1 MQSMGDFIWVCSEL
15 PTANINNCTGTVF
28 FCVVTY
34 VALHW
39 DHFMWWQTSWC
50 CPLSLFA
57 VSCPDVIVDCITVN
71 MRFLLHCILYG
82 FGIGFLW
89 LMYTHYIYQHVHY
102 MLNLLVKLRMLHFAC
117 FIHIIFS
124 VRIITVY
131 VTLWC
136 AMYAVVCIIL
146 VILSPKAL

>member
-1 MQSMGDFIWVCSEL
+1 
-15 PTANINNCTGTVF
+15 
-28 FCVVTY
+28 
-34 VALHW
+34 
-39 DHFMWWQTSWC
+39 
-50 CPLSLFA
+50 
-57 VSCPDVIVDCITVN
+57 

-131 VTLWC
+131 VTL
-136 AMYAVVCIIL
+136 
-146 VILSPKAL
+146 